1 MKVFGKVAGAVA
13 FGMTLVAVP
22 ASAQSFK
29 DGVDTNGDG
38 GLDMAEFVSALT
50 AVDLVRYD
58 VNGDGS
64 VTVKEFGDS
73 NARPAKRTKNLV
85 RRYDDNKDGI
95 LQESEFMK
103 MNEMFFDQRDKDGNG
118 SISAMEVNPELKM
131 R

>member
-13 FGMTLVAVP
+13 FGMTLAAVP

-38 GLDMAEFVSALT
+38 SLDMAEFVSALT

-64 VTVKEFGDS
+64 ITVEEFGES
-73 NARPAKRTKNLV
+73 NARPASRTKNLV